1 MDSTIQHDIMRLTV
15 RGALELLLHDNADM
29 IDLFKEA
36 NRPDLTN
43 TLNAFES
50 AFMWLTEQLDADT
63 ENAGIPTTA
72 FRQHSPD

>member
-1 MDSTIQHDIMRLTV
+1 MDSTIQRDIMRLTV
-15 RGALELLLHDNADM
+15 RGAWELLLHDNADM

-36 NRPDLTN
+36 GRSDLIN

-50 AFMWLTEQLDADT
+50 VFMWLTEQLDADT
-63 ENAGIPTTA
+63 ENAGTPTTA

>member
-1 MDSTIQHDIMRLTV
+1 MDSTIQRDIIRLTV
-15 RGALELLLHDNADM
+15 RGAWELLLHDNADM

-36 NRPDLTN
+36 GRSDLIN

-63 ENAGIPTTA
+63 EKA
-72 FRQHSPD
+72 

>member
-36 NRPDLTN
+36 NRPDLIN

-63 ENAGIPTTA
+63 ENA
-72 FRQHSPD
+72 